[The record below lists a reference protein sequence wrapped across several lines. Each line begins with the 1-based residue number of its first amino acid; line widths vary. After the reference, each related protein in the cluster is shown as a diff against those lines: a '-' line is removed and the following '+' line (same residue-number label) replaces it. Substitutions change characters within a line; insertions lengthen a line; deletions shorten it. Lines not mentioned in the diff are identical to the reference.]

1 MIYFG
6 LLALAVGLGLPIA
19 VIGGGLGQG
28 RAAAAALEGMARQ
41 PEAIGRIQTAMI
53 LALAFIE
60 SLVIFTFVFLFI
72 LNNKIPTISPADAT
86 KGFLQQSAA
95 PAVGAQAGAAT
106 TPGGP

>member
-1 MIYFG
+1 MIFFA
-6 LLALAVGLGLPIA
+6 LLALGVGIGLPIA

-53 LALAFIE
+53 LALAFVE

-72 LNNKIPTISPADAT
+72 LNGKIPQFTHDEALKALNPPAP
-86 KGFLQQSAA
+86 G
-95 PAVGAQAGAAT
+95 AVR
-106 TPGGP
+106 